1 MVSMNEASEYSLY
14 RLLRSRLGDYVDL
27 SEIEAATGVGNNR
40 AFDLISLLT
49 RLGAPIETHP
59 ILGYRLTDVPGPMLA
74 AEIFFELETSWC
86 GRDLQVEDTVSST
99 NDTARRRAL
108 DGAPEGAVVVA
119 ETQTAGRGRRGRA
132 WWQSPRG
139 EDLLFS
145 LILRPPPSYLETGF
159 LTILLGSAIAR
170 SIRLHCGVPL
180 FMKWPNDLVV
190 KEKSG
195 IRKLGGILCERT
207 PESSLIAGV
216 GLNVNQVSFPPE
228 LAESATSIRI
238 ETKSEANRCLLLKRI
253 LAEIER
259 DYQCAGSGGE
269 GLILDQARSLSATLG
284 RHIEIETEVG
294 LLRGLALDIDTDGA
308 LLLQEVDSD
317 SAQARSALGR
327 PDPIRVT
334 AGDVVSARPSSPELD
349 G

>member
-74 AEIFFELETSWC
+74 AEIFFELQTSWC

-99 NDTARRRAL
+99 NDTARRWAL

-119 ETQTAGRGRRGRA
+119 ETQTAGRGRRGRE

-139 EDLLFS
+139 ESLLFS
-145 LILRPPPSYLETGF
+145 VILRPPPSYLETGF

-190 KEKSG
+190 KEKNHG

-216 GLNVNQVSFPPE
+216 GLNVNQASFPPE
-228 LAESATSIRI
+228 LTESATSIRI
-238 ETKSEANRCLLLKRI
+238 ETRSEANRCLLLKRI

-269 GLILDQARSLSATLG
+269 RIILDQARSLSATLG
-284 RHIEIETEVG
+284 HHIEIETEVG
-294 LLRGLALDIDTDGA
+294 RLRGLALDIDTDGA
-308 LLLQEVDSD
+308 LLLQEMDSD
-317 SAQARSALGR
+317 STKERS
-327 PDPIRVT
+327 DPMRIT
-334 AGDVVSARPSSPELD
+334 AGDVVSARPRSPELD

>member
-27 SEIEAATGVGNNR
+27 SEIEAATGVGNSR
-40 AFDLISLLT
+40 AFDLIALLT

-99 NDTARRRAL
+99 NDTARQRAL

-119 ETQTAGRGRRGRA
+119 ETQTAGRGRRGRL

-139 EDLLFS
+139 EGLLFS

-170 SIRLHCGVPL
+170 SIRLQCGVPL

-190 KEKSG
+190 KEKNHG
-195 IRKLGGILCERT
+195 LRKLGGILCERT

-216 GLNVNQVSFPPE
+216 GLNVNQASFPPE
-228 LAESATSIRI
+228 LRSSATSIRI
-238 ETKSEANRCLLLKRI
+238 ETRSEANRCLLLKRI

-284 RHIEIETEVG
+284 HHIEIETEVG
-294 LLRGLALDIDTDGA
+294 LLRGLALDLDSDGA

-317 SAQARSALGR
+317 STQARS
-327 PDPIRVT
+327 DPIRVT
-334 AGDVVSARPSSPELD
+334 AGDVVSARPRSPELD